1 MININKI
8 IKSNKLDHSAPFDI
22 DKLISLSG
30 IKVEKNIIYKK
41 NVFAESL
48 GDSKIVISS
57 LFIDD
62 SLSLYITAYVLYFA
76 INNIKTEVSLEDLKI
91 NPLSCPERYRANTFA
106 LSLLLQ
112 KKAIFSESKKII
124 DNQKTFFGFKKKKN
138 KYEFIE
144 ELAEIFCIDHDRMK
158 RRLIQIDIIKK

>member
-1 MININKI
+1 MIDINKI
-8 IKSNKLDHSAPFDI
+8 ITSNQLNYSAPFDI
-22 DKLISLSG
+22 DKLISLSD
-30 IKVEKNIIYKK
+30 IEIEKKIIYKK

-48 GDSKIVISS
+48 GNSKIVISS

-91 NPLSCPERYRANTFA
+91 DPLSCPERYKANTFA

-112 KKAIFSESKKII
+112 EKAILSESKKII
-124 DNQKTFFGFKKKKN
+124 DNGKTFLGFKKKK
-138 KYEFIE
+138 KKDEFIK
-144 ELAEIFCIDHDRMK
+144 ELAEIFCIDESKMK
-158 RRLIQIDIIKK
+158 SRLIQIGIIQK